1 MSLPSFTRLIRFIAK
16 NEPSGILIGEP
27 VSGSADVGLALRNSQ
42 DVWAYLFTGSS
53 ILAPGNKTEKKV
65 QVDRVFSPLAQH
77 EVGTIRCIG
86 LNYKQHAREVNLS
99 LPTVPTVFLK
109 PATSLNDPFPS
120 PVPLPKI
127 SQSTDSADYEA
138 ELAVIIGRTCRNVTE
153 TEANDYVLGYTAC
166 NDVSSRTP
174 QFRDS
179 QWSFSKGFDGAC
191 PLGPTLVSHEVIS
204 DPNTLKLRGIRNG
217 QVVQDC
223 GIDDLIFNVPQIIS
237 YLSQDTTLPAGT
249 VILTGTP
256 AGVGYGRSPRQT
268 LKAGDEFAVEILPF
282 IGTLTNI
289 VENSA

>member
-1 MSLPSFTRLIRFIAK
+1 MSLPSFTRLVRFIAK
-16 NEPSGILIGEP
+16 NESSGILIGEP
-27 VSGSADVGLALRNSQ
+27 VSGSADVGTNSM
-42 DVWAYLFTGSS
+42 
-53 ILAPGNKTEKKV
+53 PE
-65 QVDRVFSPLAQH
+65 R
-77 EVGTIRCIG
+77 
-86 LNYKQHAREVNLS
+86 
-99 LPTVPTVFLK
+99 K

-138 ELAVIIGRTCRNVTE
+138 ELAVVIGRTCRNVTE

-166 NDVSSRTP
+166 NDVSSRAP

-191 PLGPTLVSHEVIS
+191 PL
-204 DPNTLKLRGIRNG
+204 
-217 QVVQDC
+217 
-223 GIDDLIFNVPQIIS
+223 
-237 YLSQDTTLPAGT
+237 GT